1 MMVELDDELPGEE
14 SPKPEL
20 AVLSSGDDVK
30 VVDEDRSDLAF
41 VSVDYFPERVGV
53 ELLVGVD
60 GKTTYEPIIIAA
72 DDLGLLVVEG
82 EAERQSL
89 VREDIDESELA
100 QIVEVDVPGGEGVVV
115 VVAADGQIENGPY
128 LGLGVD
134 GGVESVEVG
143 PVDLA
148 LVRGHHQLLRLHD
161 QVQRGD
167 HSLQGALVDQLEVF
181 LAGLDYLLD
190 FAISR
195 AHDQL
200 ILRDEEETGDGVG
213 AHGNGGLE
221 DLIGNVEDTDL
232 SCTGA

>member
-1 MMVELDDELPGEE
+1 MVELDDELPGEE

-41 VSVDYFPERVGV
+41 VSVDYFPESVGV

-100 QIVEVDVPGGEGVVV
+100 QIVEVDVPGGEWLLLLM
-115 VVAADGQIENGPY
+115 ARSRTGPIW
-128 LGLGVD
+128 D
-134 GGVESVEVG
+134 SE
-143 PVDLA
+143 
-148 LVRGHHQLLRLHD
+148 
-161 QVQRGD
+161 
-167 HSLQGALVDQLEVF
+167 
-181 LAGLDYLLD
+181 
-190 FAISR
+190 
-195 AHDQL
+195 
-200 ILRDEEETGDGVG
+200 
-213 AHGNGGLE
+213 
-221 DLIGNVEDTDL
+221 
-232 SCTGA
+232 